1 MKFAKLGGVSGER
14 YVDALPLEPNRATV
28 LREEV
33 TRMAFHASAASRA
46 LHHELSHRSS
56 SSSRVHLGRN

>member
-33 TRMAFHASAASRA
+33 TSMPFHASASSRA
-46 LHHELSHRSS
+46 LHHE
-56 SSSRVHLGRN
+56 